1 MPVLARLNQYAS
13 IQANEFDEVTTSTVR
28 ISGVGTF
35 YSVEFN
41 ENVGVTTLTAGKFPA
56 YNLID
61 AEFALP
67 LYGPGQG
74 THMRRESNNTVTI
87 YNEIDEVTPIP

>member
-1 MPVLARLNQYAS
+1 MPILARLNQYAA
-13 IQANEFDEVTTSTVR
+13 IQANEFDEVTTTSVR

-35 YSVEFN
+35 YSVEFS
-41 ENVGVTTLTAGKFPA
+41 ENVGVTTLTAGIFSA
-56 YNLID
+56 YDLVD

-74 THMRRESNNTVTI
+74 THMRRESNNSITI
-87 YNEIDEVTPIP
+87 YDEIDEVTAIP